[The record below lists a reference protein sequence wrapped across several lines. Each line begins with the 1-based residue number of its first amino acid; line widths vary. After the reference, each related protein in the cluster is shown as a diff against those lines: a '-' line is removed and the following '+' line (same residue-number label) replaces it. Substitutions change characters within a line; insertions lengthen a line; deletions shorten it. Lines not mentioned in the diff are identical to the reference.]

1 MKTHLNQLYFDLPE
15 DLIALYPSKQRDA
28 CRLLEVHKESQT
40 YTHKTFY
47 EIINS
52 LNAGDLLVFNDV
64 KVDKARI
71 YGKKDSGSIH
81 EVLLLSQTSK
91 DLKKWLCIAKKT
103 RKLKKG
109 DTLTF
114 TSQLRAILTEN
125 PGEGKII
132 LEFNQPLTQEAL
144 QTIGEVP
151 LPPYIKN
158 KRAYQKEDEI
168 YYQTIFAKEG
178 GAKAAPTAGLHFS
191 DDLLVKLKNKGIEI
205 AFIRLFVSLATFEPI
220 KTTYI
225 EDHPMHQE
233 SFYIEEEE
241 AKKINQA
248 LKENRRI
255 IAVGTTVVRAL
266 ESAFNHDKIL
276 FGYQTTK
283 LFITPGYSFKVVKGL
298 ITNFHTP
305 YSTLLLMVSA
315 FMGKDFMIKCYQEAM
330 KEKYYFFSYGDAMFI
345 F

>member
-1 MKTHLNQLYFDLPE
+1 MKTNLNQLYFDLPE

-28 CRLLEVHKESQT
+28 CRLLEVNKKSQT

-52 LNAGDLLVFNDV
+52 LNTGDLLVFNDV

-71 YGKKDSGSIH
+71 YGKKASGSLH
-81 EVLLLSQTSK
+81 EVLLLSHTSK
-91 DLKKWLCIAKKT
+91 DFKKWLCIAKKT

-114 TSQLRAILTEN
+114 TSQLRAVLTKN
-125 PGEGKII
+125 PEEGKII
-132 LEFNQPLTQEAL
+132 LEFNQPLTQEIL
-144 QTIGEVP
+144 QKIGEIP

-168 YYQTIFAKEG
+168 YYQTVFAKEG

-191 DDLLVKLKNKGIEI
+191 DDLLTKLKNKGVKI

-220 KTTYI
+220 KTPFV

-233 SFYIEEEE
+233 HFCIEEKE

-248 LKENRRI
+248 LKENKRI

-266 ESAFNHDKIL
+266 ESAFYNNQIVP
-276 FGYQTTK
+276 GYQATK
-283 LFITPGYSFKVVKGL
+283 LFITPGYSFKAVKGL

-315 FMGKDFMIKCYQEAM
+315 FMGKDFMMKCYQEAI
-330 KEKYYFFSYGDAMFI
+330 KEKYHFFSYGDGMFI